1 MNRFDIVASPEY
13 LVDFVE
19 TGHRYTVFTTDDRGD
34 LVIVDDPRMK
44 CVTSYIENDLFPKFE
59 AGPTLAGMRAKGAM
73 DPKYDGCS
81 DEQIKYWWD
90 RNGEHSSR
98 MGTAMHALLESYF
111 RAVAAAGSYDD
122 ARLPE
127 EPPDEPL
134 EMPWEIVSGRVL
146 SVEQLSRFVD
156 SIRDRLIPILV
167 EHRMYDPDLHLCGSL
182 DVLFLDVIT
191 GELELCD
198 WKRYKDFTRY
208 SKYGKKGRRGRPA
221 ELMDDCKLSHV
232 SVQVNAYRR
241 MALRILRRAISK
253 QRVVVFYPDAKDWDS
268 EPIPINDDLVRS
280 MISDRNRV

>member
-1 MNRFDIVASPEY
+1 
-13 LVDFVE
+13 
-19 TGHRYTVFTTDDRGD
+19 
-34 LVIVDDPRMK
+34 MK

-156 SIRDRLIPILV
+156 SIRDRLI
-167 EHRMYDPDLHLCGSL
+167 
-182 DVLFLDVIT
+182 T